1 MKASMTVQKEI
12 VGRPA
17 GGKKTWLPALLIG
30 TLIVA
35 VPATLNAR
43 DRGFNQ
49 PGAAGN
55 VGHDPGVNQPG
66 AAGNVGRDPGV
77 NHPGA
82 AGNRRARPYR

>member
-1 MKASMTVQKEI
+1 MKTSMTVQEEAGEPPLG
-12 VGRPA
+12 GRT
-17 GGKKTWLPALLIG
+17 TWLPALLIG
-30 TLIVA
+30 ALIVA
-35 VPATLNAR
+35 VPATLSAR